1 MGVVGVDVD
10 WKYLEDANVRAGL
23 FIKVEKRG
31 GETMGNGDIGIV
43 CFFSWLREGERKKE
57 RKKGK
62 GERGRERALCRT
74 ILHVQVSTLDTF
86 FVSKA
91 PCSVSQRLLYVCA
104 HLPSLFGLEQKMP
117 EAAFIAFNGF
127 PFLVVESVPSPGG
140 ASSASPHSMAK
151 WCCQRLS
158 NRRHG
163 IDRLRRPATSSGE
176 AGKRKDV

>member
-1 MGVVGVDVD
+1 MLTSLLGFL
-10 WKYLEDANVRAGL
+10 LELRRGGRDNGQWGHWYCL
-23 FIKVEKRG
+23 FLFLVKRG
-31 GETMGNGDIGIV
+31 
-43 CFFSWLREGERKKE
+43 RKKE

-62 GERGRERALCRT
+62 RERERERERALCRT
-74 ILHVQVSTLDTF
+74 ILHVQVSTVDTF
-86 FVSKA
+86 FVSK
-91 PCSVSQRLLYVCA
+91 PLCSVSQRLLYVCA

-117 EAAFIAFNGF
+117 EAAFIAFDGF

-176 AGKRKDV
+176 AGKRKDG